1 MPTAAVKKSEQP
13 FPKHA
18 TVTVS
23 PPQAEG
29 KEHACK
35 VEPGVVRVR
44 YGGTV
49 TFRAVGGC
57 GPLEVFVPTPSR
69 EHDLFPRSGRH
80 LAVPGTRAGRKF
92 TVLARKHKAPH
103 VVEYPYA
110 VYCRGCNCFGKGS
123 LPKMLV
129 GP

>member
-1 MPTAAVKKSEQP
+1 MPTVAVKKSGQS

-18 TVTVS
+18 TVTVC
-23 PPQAEG
+23 PPPAKG
-29 KEHACK
+29 KGLACK
-35 VEPGVVRVR
+35 VVPGIVRVR

-49 TFRAVGGC
+49 TFKAVGGC

-69 EHDLFPRSGRH
+69 EHDPFPRSGHH
-80 LAVPGTRAGRKF
+80 LAVPGTRSGKRF
-92 TVLARKHKAPH
+92 TVLARKHEAPH

-110 VYCRGCNCFGKGS
+110 VYCRGCNRFGEGS
-123 LPKMLV
+123 LPKMLI